1 MLNADVYNLTEMRFK
16 CLSLK
21 FELNLPQ
28 MPTSFEKRHSQLGTR
43 VKTHRKTRPDS
54 ATRPNGK
61 TGWATTMWFLI
72 KGSFWF
78 SLVLVLLPLLSTESS
93 TRLANDPKLQFSDAF
108 VAVTGAYDYLTGMC
122 DEKPEVCTKGAETF
136 AALGSRAR
144 EGALVAYQL
153 LDSRFGDD
161 KAAQL
166 APPAPNQ
173 VQAQLSTAP
182 QADQKPQAN
191 EKIAALNQPMPYRP
205 PVDDEA
211 SPANLTTGTIPLPTP
226 RPKPAT

>member
-1 MLNADVYNLTEMRFK
+1 MLNANVRNLTEMRLK
-16 CLSLK
+16 CTSLK
-21 FELNLPQ
+21 FELNVPQ

-61 TGWATTMWFLI
+61 TGWTTTMWFLI

-78 SLVLVLLPLLSTESS
+78 SLVLVLLPLFSTESS

-108 VAVTGAYDYLTGMC
+108 VAATGAYDYLTGMC
-122 DEKPEVCTKGAETF
+122 DEKPEVCAKGAETF

-153 LDSRFGDD
+153 LDSRFGDQ
-161 KAAQL
+161 KEAKLAAA
-166 APPAPNQ
+166 APSE
-173 VQAQLSTAP
+173 VQAQASAVP
-182 QADQKPQAN
+182 QAAEKPQAN

-205 PVDDEA
+205 PVDDDA
-211 SPANLTTGTIPLPTP
+211 SSKNLTTGTIPLPTP